1 MATQKIYVGQT
12 KVYFEATVSQD
23 VTAGTCLIK
32 YIKPSGATGSW
43 SATIITAATG
53 VIRYTVPAGATTILD
68 EAGTW
73 TFWGHVTFA
82 DTRVADGEP
91 YTKKVYVAGT

>member
-1 MATQKIYVGQT
+1 MGKIYVGQT

-32 YIKPSGATGSW
+32 YIKPSGQREAGQP
-43 SATIITAATG
+43 TIITAATG
-53 VIRYTVPAGATTILD
+53 GHQVHGSGWATTILD

-73 TFWGHVTFA
+73 TFWA
-82 DTRVADGEP
+82 M
-91 YTKKVYVAGT
+91 